1 MPIITR
7 FRSRLVVSVA
17 AACLSLSSLPV
28 AHAQDSSLALPE
40 RRALK
45 QYQDTKFP
53 EEQKN
58 IKAAAG
64 FDLPLEVKWEA
75 IAKPGQSASYQE
87 DGFWTDIYFT
97 PLTAALKQI
106 ASDAMGAK
114 ALKEK
119 LKKVVIT
126 FNKNTAPASNY
137 TNGLSFDDGT
147 LTINFEPY
155 SNSSDI
161 DPRTKAIKDALEA
174 KL

>member
-1 MPIITR
+1 MPISTR
-7 FRSRLVVSVA
+7 LRSRLGTFFA
-17 AACLSLSSLPV
+17 AACLAVLSLPAV
-28 AHAQDSSLALPE
+28 HAQDSSLALPE

-53 EEQKN
+53 DLQKN

-87 DGFWTDIYFT
+87 DGFWTDIYFN
-97 PLTAALKQI
+97 PLTKALKQI
-106 ASDAMGAK
+106 TADAMGAN
-114 ALKEK
+114 ALKDK
-119 LKKVVIT
+119 LKKVVVT
-126 FNKNTAPASNY
+126 FDKDTAPASNY
-137 TNGLSFDDGT
+137 AKGLSFEGGT

-155 SNSSDI
+155 SNSSDV
-161 DPRTKAIKDALEA
+161 DDRAKAIKDTLEA